1 MSTTSITSTATCST
15 CGGSDHRRRTS
26 RLCPNYTPIANRQN
40 NQDTATTTPDTP
52 TAPCAA
58 CGGSDHRRRTSRRCP
73 NYTPPANGQN
83 NQGTATGN
91 VTNNIEPVVTEGK

>member
-1 MSTTSITSTATCST
+1 MSTTSIISTATC
-15 CGGSDHRRRTS
+15 
-26 RLCPNYTPIANRQN
+26 
-40 NQDTATTTPDTP
+40 AT
-52 TAPCAA
+52 